1 MPHPATEGSPWELG
15 GGTRHPW
22 SGSPANQPPPEP
34 LGASSEHEVTRRTR
48 KLSSP
53 PCTRCDRG
61 KVVKARVVVKMMVIK
76 ECSRM
81 CARVLS
87 KRRLGRER

>member
-1 MPHPATEGSPWELG
+1 MPHPATERRLWELG

-22 SGSPANQPPPEP
+22 SGSPVAQPVPEP
-34 LGASSEHEVTRRTR
+34 LGVSSDHEVTLGKR

-53 PCTRCDRG
+53 LGTRSDRG
-61 KVVKARVVVKMMVIK
+61 NVVKARVVVKMMVIK
-76 ECSRM
+76 DCSRM